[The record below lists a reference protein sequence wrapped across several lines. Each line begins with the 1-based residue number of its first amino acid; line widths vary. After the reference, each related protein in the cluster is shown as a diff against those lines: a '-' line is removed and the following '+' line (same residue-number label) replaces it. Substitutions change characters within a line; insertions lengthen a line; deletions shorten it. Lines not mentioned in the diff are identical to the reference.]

1 MVQISSSQGLRSV
14 NRTVPP
20 LLMPAF
26 AHPLALWVLLGIPV
40 VLAIHFLQRRSRRL
54 TVTTLFLLQQL
65 QRESK
70 KGNRIERLRLS
81 IPLWLQLL
89 MVLLFTWL
97 LAGPRW
103 VKKDAVHR
111 IALVLD
117 SSASMQAFRPAAEK
131 AVRDTLSKNLL
142 PGARAELTLLSTDV
156 TAPSLYYGASTS
168 EFLSALSTWHPLL
181 GTHDFTPALRSAR
194 SLVGPQGAVLLITD
208 HPQPTTPAAF
218 EARVL
223 SIGQEMSNVGWAG
236 VTVEEKDGQWFW
248 RALVRNESATPQQRE
263 WRAEAAGKTTAP
275 IQITLAPRESRTLSG
290 PFIESASANRLKLI
304 LSPDS
309 FTFDD
314 QLPIVQPRPKTLA
327 LHVPPSNDPS
337 SKEIAELF
345 RLFAETNLE
354 GQGAL
359 ADIRILTWPPSIA
372 LESHQHACI
381 FASPSK
387 ADNPPPLRGLIVGE
401 AHPLI
406 EGLNWQSLFV
416 REGMVIPQDPR
427 DRVLL
432 WQGER
437 PLISLRHTSHG
448 ARQLF
453 CHFDLATSNA
463 RKLPA
468 LAVLLHRF
476 IEVIRQEKIAPMS
489 ANYDVR
495 QRLDVAHQR
504 GEDAAPLILKTD
516 NFPAQ
521 TVPVHQAHL
530 LRAPASPAFFQ
541 ITQGDVTLLTASSHF
556 ADTREADLT
565 QARPFDESSALDA
578 RQIETLQESD
588 PNWRLWTL
596 LLLALLLASW
606 WWGRD
611 KNDRLATTLTA

>member
-1 MVQISSSQGLRSV
+1 
-14 NRTVPP
+14 
-20 LLMPAF
+20 MPTF
-26 AHPLALWVLLGIPV
+26 AHPLALWALLGIPV

-65 QRESK
+65 QRESE

-81 IPLWLQLL
+81 VPLWLQLL

-103 VKKDAVHR
+103 VKNDAVYR
-111 IALVLD
+111 IAFVLD

-131 AVRDTLSKNLL
+131 AVRDTLSKILL
-142 PGARAELTLLSTDV
+142 PGARAEITLLSTDV

-168 EFLSALSTWHPLL
+168 DLLATLPAWQPLL

-194 SLVGPQGAVLLITD
+194 SLVGQQGAVLLITD
-208 HPQPTTPAAF
+208 HPLTAPAAF
-218 EARVL
+218 EAKVL
-223 SIGQEMSNVGWAG
+223 SIGQETPNVGWAG

-248 RALVRNESATPQQRE
+248 RALVRNDSTTPQQRD
-263 WRAEAAGKTTAP
+263 WHAEAAGKATAP
-275 IQITLAPRESRTLSG
+275 IQITLAPQESRTLSG
-290 PFIESASANRLKLI
+290 PFIESESAGQLKLI
-304 LSPDS
+304 LSPDA
-309 FTFDD
+309 FTLDD

-327 LHVPPSNDPS
+327 LHVPTGKDTS
-337 SKEIAELF
+337 SKEIADLF
-345 RLFAETNLE
+345 SLFADTTLE
-354 GQGAL
+354 SQAAL
-359 ADIRILTWPPSIA
+359 ADVRVLTWPPSTA
-372 LESHQHACI
+372 LENNQHACI
-381 FASPSK
+381 FAAPSK

-416 REGMVIPQDPR
+416 REGMVMPQDPR

-432 WQGER
+432 WQGDR
-437 PLISLRHTSHG
+437 PLISLRQTPAG

-476 IEVIRQEKIAPMS
+476 LESIRQEKIAPMS

-495 QRLDVAHQR
+495 QRLVVAHTR
-504 GEDAAPLILKTD
+504 GENAVPLVLKTD
-516 NFPAQ
+516 GLPAQ

-530 LRAPASPAFFQ
+530 LRAPGTPAFFQ
-541 ITQGDVTLLTASSHF
+541 ITQGDQTLLTAASHF

-565 QARPFDESSALDA
+565 QARPFDESSSLDA

-611 KNDRLATTLTA
+611 KKDRHATPLAA